1 MNIVIDARTLG
12 SKPSGIGIYAFNY
25 IKELIKSSHHI
36 ILLTD
41 VAESE
46 ELSFLKE
53 QGTEIIQYGV
63 STYRSAQV
71 LKYFAFVREQLV
83 KIQPELFWEPNVL
96 IPRKLSGYKGKVM
109 ITIHDMFPVTHMQYF
124 GWKYGLYFRFM
135 LAKTIRNID
144 MILYD
149 SKETKRETEQF
160 YPSAAK
166 KKSRIQYVIVPRT
179 AAEQAQ
185 AEESVIAKEILNREY
200 FLYVGNMEKRKGVDL
215 LLDAYEKYRK
225 NGGRRALILAGK
237 SREADIDNKI
247 AQMTKAYDDVTYYGY
262 VSDADKQTLYQKCAC
277 FIFPSRAEGFGIC
290 VLEAMNYYKPVITS
304 DLSIFKEIAG
314 ECAQYFPLEGNRGT
328 QIEHLSRKMTDFCI
342 DIDKKA
348 YDEVMERY
356 TPECLGKEMV
366 EVLNNV

>member
-1 MNIVIDARTLG
+1 MRIVIDARTLG

-25 IKELIKSSHHI
+25 IKELIKSKHQI
-36 ILLTD
+36 VLLTD

-53 QGTEIIQYGV
+53 EGVEIIQYGV

-71 LKYFAFVREQLV
+71 LKYFQFVKEQLV
-83 KIQPELFWEPNVL
+83 KLKPDLFWEPNVL
-96 IPRKLSGYKGKVM
+96 IPRKLSGFHGKIM
-109 ITIHDMFPVTHMQYF
+109 ITIHDMFPVTHIQYF

-135 LAKTIRNID
+135 LAKTLKSAD

-149 SKETKRETEQF
+149 SKETKRETERF

-166 KKSRIQYVIVPRT
+166 KKNCIQYVIVPRVET
-179 AAEQAQ
+179 EPVQT
-185 AEESVIAKEILNREY
+185 EESVITDDVLNKEY

-215 LLDAYEKYRK
+215 LLDAYEEYRK
-225 NGGRRALILAGK
+225 NGGKRALILAGK
-237 SREADIDNKI
+237 SREADIDDKI
-247 AQMTKAYDDVTYYGY
+247 AQITNAYDDVTYYGY

-314 ECAQYFPLEGNRGT
+314 ECAQYFSLEGSRKS
-328 QIEHLSRKMTDFCI
+328 QVDDLSRKMSGFCI

-356 TPECLGKEMV
+356 LPERLSKEIV
-366 EVLNNV
+366 DVLDNV